1 MSKKLVDVKRLIR
14 EKLMHSICIEEE
26 EIKDYLQKL
35 EEIRDMNS
43 IFDDFL
49 LKYYFISYLNYV
61 LLKDIGNFTDNEV
74 IAS

>member
-1 MSKKLVDVKRLIR
+1 
-14 EKLMHSICIEEE
+14 MHSICIEEE